1 MNQFKDVFASEE
13 EIISMTSSVADYCRL
28 SGCNLLEI
36 LYGINESVE
45 DGKRHFTTDSI
56 IELFNEHLERLAE
69 NDNPDQ
75 EEEIEKEF
83 IDLVIKKI
91 EKIAALH
98 KPDSFK
104 AMVLGRVNLEQAIEE
119 VEQKTHG
126 LSNLMKSKT
135 RDRLFSIQ
143 ANYES
148 FAEKADLYA
157 SQDKFAEDFKEQE
170 KKRS

>member
-1 MNQFKDVFASEE
+1 MLQLRLRRSTTVAKKQKTHSAANKYQKSLVSQAKKLKKQEPKAAKNPVQHLMNQFKDIFASEE
-13 EIISMTSSVADYCRL
+13 EIISMTSSVVDYCRL

-36 LYGINESVE
+36 LYGINETLA
-45 DGKRHFTTDSI
+45 DDKKHYTTDSI

-69 NDNPDQ
+69 NDQPDQ

-104 AMVLGRVNLEQAIEE
+104 AIVLGRINLEHAIEE
-119 VEQKTHG
+119 VE
-126 LSNLMKSKT
+126 
-135 RDRLFSIQ
+135 
-143 ANYES
+143 
-148 FAEKADLYA
+148 
-157 SQDKFAEDFKEQE
+157 
-170 KKRS
+170 